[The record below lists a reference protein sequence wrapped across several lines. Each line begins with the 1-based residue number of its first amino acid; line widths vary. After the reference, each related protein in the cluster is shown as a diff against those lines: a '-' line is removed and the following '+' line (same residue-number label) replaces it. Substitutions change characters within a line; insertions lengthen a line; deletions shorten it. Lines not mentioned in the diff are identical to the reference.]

1 MRSYCLY
8 HFDVG
13 TVGVLIVFCILL
25 FAKSCYSDA
34 DDVVLEKTQLSE
46 LYSQGTFI
54 LESVQ
59 LNRCVSLDQSNLV
72 LESCEKP
79 TRSMLWKWVSR
90 HRLFNLGSSL
100 CLGLNTSDPL
110 QPLGTYECDVP
121 LRTLWWR
128 CSGNTLFGAHQLKLA
143 VTGSL
148 VVAKRSAYHQWRRFS
163 TSGEGPCA
171 YPYEEIHTLLGNA
184 HGMPCALPFK
194 YNNKWYSECTA
205 EGREDHRHWCATTSR
220 YDQDEKWGFCPT
232 PESGCGMFWD
242 VNQETKACYQFNL
255 YTIVTWS
262 QAHSSCKAQ
271 GGNLLS
277 ITDLVEQRYITER
290 LNEVGVIVW
299 IGLNHLEE
307 RAGWQ
312 WSDGAPLVLVNF
324 VAGISGVL
332 GQESRQCG
340 VYNSASGHQWQSLD
354 CESALPYICKKT
366 PNDSRTAEPFEHWQ
380 YYRTVC
386 AAGWVPHNRFCY
398 QVLSEPRSWAE
409 SSASCRAVGANLT
422 SLHSLADM
430 ELLLSLLS
438 NFSGSGS
445 EVWIGLNNQ
454 TSPAFEWSDGLP
466 VDFTPWHRWEPNLR
480 QNLTRFCVKANKD
493 EGNWLLAS
501 CDERL
506 PAVCRRAGLL
516 PLHHTGSW
524 DEGCPEGWKRRGHF
538 CYNVTDHLHGYE
550 DAVRGYYCKAP
561 LATVENRFEQVFINS
576 LINAVSSH
584 VGQYYWIALQD
595 QDRTG
600 EYSWLPFNGSAQP
613 LLYTNW
619 NRHQPVS
626 SGGCVAMTGGQAL
639 GHWEVKDCKSHKALS
654 VCKQSI
660 SSYQE
665 VQTPSTHIDKDAP
678 CPPGWESNPQLLH
691 CYKVFH
697 NEKVLLKRSWEEAD
711 LFCQALGANLASF
724 HHYEDEAF
732 VKGIL
737 ETMFDWTENRM
748 FWVGF
753 NKRNP
758 QSAGAWEWSD
768 STPVVSSFIED
779 KNNEDDLHNCAVY
792 NYPINAMIPQPCDA
806 KHEWICKAPK
816 GVELQKPYWYIEHEE
831 PWVFHRGA
839 EYYVGKLLFQWE
851 AVSFACK
858 MMGADLVSVHSA
870 EELKFVKG
878 RMERLSQGSA
888 EWWIGLALDPV
899 SKEYR
904 WTDESPLDYQNWV
917 QGSALQPPATNNAC
931 VYMSSLSGLW
941 SVGQCTGWRGYVC
954 KRRTVSVAEIPRE
967 PHLIGGCPEN
977 WLYFGRKCLLLH
989 LPKSPDNGKTWKDAH
1004 AICTSFQGTLVAIEN
1019 EIEQAYIT
1027 MLLASDSPSV
1037 WIGLRDEDTMKW
1049 VNGKPVTYTNWSP
1062 MEPEC
1067 SASDY
1072 DGQVDSDEPLCTL
1085 LSNNHNIHFTGKWYD
1100 EKCTEN
1106 GYGFVC
1112 QKAQDPSK
1120 PPSQSYFHP
1129 LPDTIE
1135 YKNRSYRVVHGNLSW
1150 YEALNR
1156 CLEIETELVSVTDHF
1171 HQAFLTVLV
1180 NRLAFPHWI
1189 GLYSQDDGINYQW
1202 SDGSDTLFTHWDSG
1216 EAEDDDGSEDA
1227 GDCVYMDPRGG
1238 WRRADCERPL
1248 QGAVCHAPPPRQS
1261 FVFSHEVVCPQTWV
1275 KFESSCYSFEP
1286 IIQRLGMEHAREH
1299 CKNKANAS
1307 DLLTIKSEEENRFV
1321 LKELKSYGFPHQTM
1335 WLGIIYDTDNDAL
1348 AWVDGS
1354 PVNYSNWHF
1363 KAPNMDSLSIDTCV
1377 SMRLSNSVWH
1387 LSGCS
1392 DKLGFV
1398 CKLRSDTV
1406 TEIEVQPLNGL
1417 HQGVVPIAVLAVLIF
1432 GVLVVSLWV
1441 VYKRNAGHFRI
1452 LSSIGNAYYRQDNS
1466 QTTDQEGN
1474 VLITDLETNT
1484 VE

>member
-1 MRSYCLY
+1 MRSYRLFHCN
-8 HFDVG
+8 VG
-13 TVGVLIVFCILL
+13 SVGVLVVFSIVL

-34 DDVVLEKTQLSE
+34 EDVVLEKAQLSE
-46 LYSQGTFI
+46 LYSKGAFI
-54 LESVQ
+54 LESIQ
-59 LNRCVSLDQSNLV
+59 LNRCVSLDRSNLV

-79 TRSMLWKWVSR
+79 TRFMLWKWVSR
-90 HRLFNLGSSL
+90 HRLFNVGRSL

-110 QPLGTYECDVP
+110 QPLGAFECDVP
-121 LRTLWWR
+121 LPTLWWR
-128 CSGNTLFGAHQLKLA
+128 CSGNALFGASQLKLA
-143 VTGSL
+143 VTGRL
-148 VVAKRSAYHQWRRFS
+148 VVAKRSAYHQWRRYS

-194 YNNKWYSECTA
+194 YNNKWYWECTA

-232 PESGCGMFWD
+232 PESGCGTFWD
-242 VNQETKACYQFNL
+242 MNQETKACYQFNL

-277 ITDLVEQRYITER
+277 ITDLVEQRYIKER
-290 LNEVGVIVW
+290 LNDVGRIVW

-312 WSDGAPLVLVNF
+312 WSDGAPLAMVNF
-324 VAGISGVL
+324 ISGISDMF

-340 VYNSASGHQWQSLD
+340 VYNSAAGHQWQSLN

-366 PNDSRTAEPFEHWQ
+366 PNDSRTAEPFENWQ

-398 QVLSEPRSWAE
+398 QVLPEPGSWE
-409 SSASCRAVGANLT
+409 DSSASCQALRANLT

-430 ELLLSLLS
+430 ELLLTLLS
-438 NFSGSGS
+438 NFSASTS
-445 EVWIGLNNQ
+445 AVWIGLNNR
-454 TSPAFEWSDGLP
+454 TSPAFEWSDGSP
-466 VDFTPWHRWEPNLR
+466 VNFTPWHKREPNLR
-480 QNLTRFCVKANKD
+480 HNFTQFCVKANKD

-506 PAVCRRAGLL
+506 PAVCRRPGLL
-516 PLHHTGSW
+516 PILSPAAW
-524 DEGCPEGWKRRGHF
+524 DEDCPEGWKRRGHF
-538 CYNVTDHLHGYE
+538 CYKVTDSLQNYG
-550 DAVRGYYCKAP
+550 DALGGYYCKAP
-561 LATVENRFEQVFINS
+561 LVTVENRFEQAFINS

-584 VGQYYWIALQD
+584 VGQYYWIALQGWE
-595 QDRTG
+595 RPG
-600 EYSWLPFNGSAQP
+600 EYSWLALNGTTQP

-626 SGGCVAMTGGQAL
+626 SAGCVAMSGGQAL
-639 GHWEVKDCKSHKALS
+639 GRWEVKDCKSHKAFS

-665 VQTPSTHIDKDAP
+665 VQTPSTDIDKATP
-678 CPPGWESNPQLLH
+678 CPPGWESNPDLYE

-697 NEKVLLKRSWEEAD
+697 NEKVLMKRSWEEAD

-724 HHYEDEAF
+724 YHFEDEAF
-732 VKGIL
+732 VKWIL

-748 FWVGF
+748 FWIGF

-758 QSAGAWEWSD
+758 QSEGAWEWSD
-768 STPVVSSFIED
+768 RTPVVMSFIED
-779 KNNEDDLHNCAVY
+779 KNNEDDMHNCAAY
-792 NYPINAMIPQPCDA
+792 SFPNNAVIPQPCNA
-806 KHEWICKAPK
+806 KHEWICKTLK
-816 GVELQKPYWYIEHEE
+816 GVELQRPYWYIEHED
-831 PWVFHRGA
+831 PWVFRRGA
-839 EYYVGKLLFQWE
+839 EYYIGKQPFQWE

-858 MMGADLVSVHSA
+858 MLGADLASVHSA
-870 EELKFVKG
+870 EELKFIKG
-878 RMERLSQGSA
+878 RMEKLSQGS
-888 EWWIGLALDPV
+888 EWWIGLSLDPV

-904 WTDESPLDYQNWV
+904 WTDESPLDYQNWAR
-917 QGSALQPPATNNAC
+917 GSSHQSPVTNSAC
-931 VYMSSLSGLW
+931 VYMSPPSGAW
-941 SVGQCTGWRGYVC
+941 SAGQCTEWRGYVC
-954 KRRTVSVAEIPRE
+954 KRRTVSVSEIPRE
-967 PHLIGGCPEN
+967 PHLIGGCPEK
-977 WLYFGRKCLLLH
+977 WLYFGHKCLLLH
-989 LPKSPDNGKTWKDAH
+989 FPKSPDDGKSWKDAQ
-1004 AICTSFQGTLVAIEN
+1004 AICSSFQGSLVAIEN

-1027 MLLASDSPSV
+1027 MLLASGSPSV
-1037 WIGLRDEDTMKW
+1037 WIGLRDEDTMNW
-1049 VNGKPVTYTNWSP
+1049 VNGKPLIYTNWSP
-1062 MEPEC
+1062 IEPE
-1067 SASDY
+1067 SSVSDY
-1072 DGQVDSDEPLCTL
+1072 DGRADIDEPLCTL
-1085 LSNNHNIHFTGKWYD
+1085 LSSNHNIHLTGKWYD
-1100 EKCTEN
+1100 EKCAER

-1135 YKNRSYRVVHGNLSW
+1135 YKNRSYRVVHGNMSW

-1156 CLEIETELVSVTDHF
+1156 CLENETELVSVTDHF

-1202 SDGSDTLFTHWDSG
+1202 SDGSDAVFTHWDSG
-1216 EAEDDDGSEDA
+1216 DDGDDA

-1248 QGAVCHAPPPRQS
+1248 QGAVCHVPPPRQS
-1261 FVFSHEVVCPQTWV
+1261 FAFSHEVLCPQTWV

-1286 IIQRLGMEHAREH
+1286 IVQRLGMEDAREH

-1307 DLLTIKSEEENRFV
+1307 DLMTIKTEDENRFV
-1321 LKELKSYGFPHQTM
+1321 LEELKSYGFPHQMM

-1354 PVNYSNWHF
+1354 PIKYSNWQF
-1363 KAPNMDSLSIDTCV
+1363 KAPNMDTLALDTCV
-1377 SMRLSNSVWH
+1377 SMRLSDSVWH

-1392 DKLGFV
+1392 DKLGFI
-1398 CKLRSDTV
+1398 CKLRSDTNTDV
-1406 TEIEVQPLNGL
+1406 EVEPLNEL
-1417 HQGVVPIAVLAVLIF
+1417 HQGVVPVAVLVAILIF

-1441 VYKRNAGHFRI
+1441 VYKRNAVHFRI
-1452 LSSIGNAYYRQDNS
+1452 LSSLGNAYYRQENS

-1484 VE
+1484 GE